1 MCRQLGSGSV
11 YFGGYRMTTTQRE
24 VEPAITLS
32 AGPVGVYPRVLR
44 AMSRPVQYDFDP
56 YFQEFYEIVNR
67 KVSEALRIDYPA
79 LILHCEPAPGI
90 EAAAASLIS
99 KNDIV
104 LNLVSGVYGKGFG
117 YWSARYNKELIEVE
131 VPYNEAIAPEQ
142 VEAAFTQRRDCLLY
156 TSDAADE

>member
-99 KNDIV
+99 KNDIFHV
-104 LNLVSGVYGKGFG
+104 ETLSSSDSTALQPQSRPGPELRSHYLRFRYLHLFGVRI
-117 YWSARYNKELIEVE
+117 SMPSL
-131 VPYNEAIAPEQ
+131 
-142 VEAAFTQRRDCLLY
+142 
-156 TSDAADE
+156 